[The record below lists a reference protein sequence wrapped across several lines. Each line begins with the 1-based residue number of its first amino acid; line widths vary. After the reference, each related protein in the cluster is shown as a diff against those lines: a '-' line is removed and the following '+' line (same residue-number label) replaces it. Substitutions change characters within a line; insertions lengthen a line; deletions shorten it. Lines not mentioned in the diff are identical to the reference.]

1 MTLSSPGR
9 RCTPDARDRRRDDRE
24 VVDDGAERVRAGE
37 LARAAGGRLVA
48 GGSGVELGEISIDSR
63 RIRAGGVF
71 LALRGERLDGHDFIA
86 EALRK
91 GAAGVIVSDRSAA
104 PVAGAGETAPV
115 TIVVEDTT
123 RALQS
128 IARDVRRR
136 SGARV
141 VAITGSVGKTTT
153 KELTAAFVGTRHD
166 VVRNKGN
173 LNNHI
178 GLPLSLLELRRRPDV
193 AVVEM
198 GMNHAGE
205 IRTLVGIAEPDVR
218 VWTNVAEVHAASF
231 ASIEGIADAKAEILE
246 GAGTRDHLVVN
257 AADSL
262 AMARIGRFPGQV
274 TTFAVGVPAD
284 VQATAV
290 EDRGIDGMRATVRT
304 PAGGGRVTTPLI
316 GAGQVANVLAAI
328 AVALR
333 FQVPLEE
340 MVRVASTF
348 APPPGRGEVVRLSGG
363 VTVVDDS
370 YNSSPAAL
378 ERVLRSLGSDRR
390 HKRRIAVLGEML
402 ELGARAPALHRACGR
417 LAAEAGFDVLVVVG
431 GPAASA
437 LAEGARAAGLGA
449 GQVLTCP
456 ASEDAAV
463 LAADLVRAG
472 DLVLVKGSRGVR
484 VDRVADRLRAEWG

>member
-1 MTLSSPGR
+1 M
-9 RCTPDARDRRRDDRE
+9 ADDP
-24 VVDDGAERVRAGE
+24 AARVRAGE

-48 GGSGVELGEISIDSR
+48 GMPDAELGDISIDSR
-63 RIRAGGVF
+63 RIRAGDVF

-91 GAAGVIVSDRSAA
+91 GAAGVIVSDRTAVPVTGAA
-104 PVAGAGETAPV
+104 GTAPV
-115 TIVVEDTT
+115 TVVVEDTL

-128 IARDVRRR
+128 IAREVRRS
-136 SGARV
+136 SGAQV

-153 KELTAAFVGTRHD
+153 KELTAAFLGTRHD
-166 VVRNKGN
+166 VVRNRGN

-178 GLPLSLLELRRRPDV
+178 GLPLSLLALRRRPDV

-205 IRTLVGIAEPDVR
+205 IRTLVGIAEPNVR

-246 GAGTRDHLVVN
+246 GAGAGDHLVVN
-257 AADSL
+257 AGDPL
-262 AMARIGRFPGQV
+262 AMARSGRFPGRV
-274 TTFAVGVPAD
+274 TTFAVGAPAD
-284 VQATAV
+284 VRATDV

-304 PAGGGRVTTPLI
+304 PAGSATLATPLI
-316 GAGQVANVLAAI
+316 GAGSVANVLAAI

-333 FQVPLEE
+333 FQIPLDE
-340 MVRVASTF
+340 MVRVASAF

-363 VTVVDDS
+363 VTLVDDS

-378 ERVLRSLGSDRR
+378 ERTLRSLGRDRGHR
-390 HKRRIAVLGEML
+390 RRIAILGEML
-402 ELGARAPALHRACGR
+402 ELGARAPVLHRAGGR
-417 LAAEAGFDVLVVVG
+417 LAVEAGFDVLVVVG
-431 GPAASA
+431 GPAASG

-449 GQVLTCP
+449 GQVLTCA
-456 ASEDAAV
+456 ASEAAAT
-463 LAADLVRAG
+463 LAADLVRPG

-484 VDRVADRLRAEWG
+484 VDRVVDRLKAEWG